1 MRPSLSGIP
10 FYKGLYMANEN
21 IKIPTQGVDIKAN
34 VNTWALP
41 EGAIAR
47 FGEGTVSE
55 MAFSPD
61 RKYLVVGTY
70 IGLWWYEVAS
80 MTPIALWE
88 TERGM
93 ISALDFSSNGKWL
106 ATGNMDGTIKILD
119 IQCGTCVAR
128 IQRPIQR
135 YESGWI
141 EIGISK
147 IMFSADNQHIAA
159 SCQGNGDIYLWD
171 VETGELS
178 DKLTP
183 DPEIIEGRGRTH
195 LPRPLCFSLD
205 GHLLASASPAD
216 PEGTTDFI
224 SVWNLKNGKQ
234 IAALKGHTALVR
246 ALDFSPCGRFL
257 ASGDVYGILKE
268 WDITT
273 GNQVQ
278 VSSAYSEASQVT
290 LASSPP
296 VIPIYSPSGV
306 LHAIEVSYTS
316 ITVWNVECKEKLN
329 TFEHQENISRIHF
342 SKSVQRDNKDFNLVL
357 ASKGISKINLWTL
370 GNPEAVNTI
379 PLDYDVSET
388 VKFSLD
394 GQTLISGGGSFTTFW
409 DVAKKRPQRQMR
421 RRGTMIHSINISPTG
436 NIRALGNN
444 RNVLNVWDVETNETI
459 TTVTKHQDIVTAATF
474 SPTGEH
480 WASGDAE
487 GTLYVWDGN
496 REPIPLCTHTDS
508 IKSLSFSP
516 DGNQLVS
523 ASRDKTA
530 WVWDV
535 ASGQKIASLP
545 LTQLDAELYLGDLS
559 QKKRLMKIQRIRNER
574 GVATRTPFNITSI
587 AITFSPCGNIIA
599 GGLPWE
605 IRLWDARTYDICF
618 ARLLPR
624 ECERQSTL
632 AFTPCGQYFAS
643 GSWWAGTDKVSIRLW
658 DVANGENIAT
668 FLGHPTDVECLA
680 FSPDGTILAS
690 GSFDGT
696 ILLWDMKPYLR
707 NT

>member
-1 MRPSLSGIP
+1 M
-10 FYKGLYMANEN
+10 EN
-21 IKIPTQGVDIKAN
+21 HISKIPTQGVDIKTDTA
-34 VNTWALP
+34 TWALP

-47 FGEGTVSE
+47 FGEGTVFAI
-55 MAFSPD
+55 AFSPD
-61 RKYLVVGTY
+61 RKCLVVGTA
-70 IGLWWYEVAS
+70 IGLWWYEVAT

-106 ATGNMDGTIKILD
+106 ATGNADGIIKLWD
-119 IQCGTCVAR
+119 AQCGTCVTR
-128 IQRPIQR
+128 IRRPIQR
-135 YESGWI
+135 YENGWV
-141 EIGISK
+141 EYGIRK
-147 IMFSADNQHIAA
+147 IIFSADNQHIAA
-159 SCQGNGDIYLWD
+159 SRQGNGVICLWD
-171 VETGELS
+171 VETGDLS

-183 DPEIIEGRGRTH
+183 DPEIIVGSGRTPV
-195 LPRPLCFSLD
+195 PRPLCFSLD
-205 GHLLASASPAD
+205 GHLLAGASPAD
-216 PEGTTDFI
+216 PDGTADFI

-257 ASGDVYGILKE
+257 ASCDMYGILQE

-278 VSSAYSEASQVT
+278 VSSVYSEKSQVT
-290 LASSPP
+290 LGSSPP

-306 LHAIEVSYTS
+306 LHAIGVSNTS

-329 TFEHQENISRIHF
+329 TFEHPENISHIHF
-342 SKSVQRDNKDFNLVL
+342 SKSVQRDDKDFNLVF
-357 ASKGISKINLWTL
+357 ASKGISASNGSSKIHLWTL
-370 GNPEAVNTI
+370 DNPESVNTI
-379 PLDYDVSET
+379 PMDSCEIET
-388 VKFSLD
+388 VTFSLY
-394 GQTLISGGGSFTTFW
+394 GQTLISGGLGFTTCW

-421 RRGTMIHSINISPTG
+421 RRGTMVHSINISPTG
-436 NIRALGNN
+436 NIRALGNI

-487 GTLYVWDGN
+487 GKLYIWDGN
-496 REPIPLCTHTDS
+496 GEPIPLCRHTDA
-508 IKSLSFSP
+508 IKSLAFSP

-559 QKKRLMKIQRIRNER
+559 QKKRLMKIQRIRNEK
-574 GVATRTPFNITSI
+574 GVATRTPFNTTHI

-605 IRLWDARTYDICF
+605 IRLWDAKTYDICL
-618 ARLLPR
+618 ARLMPK
-624 ECERQSTL
+624 ECMRPFTL

-668 FLGHPTDVECLA
+668 FLGHPTDIQCLA
-680 FSPDGTILAS
+680 FSPDSTILAS
-690 GSFDGT
+690 GGFDGV
-696 ILLWDMKPYLR
+696 IYLWDLKPYLKDI
-707 NT
+707 